1 VARQLARTAI
11 RRGGE
16 GHGGLRHMANL
27 NKTMEG
33 LRQRSTEAAPFATIA
48 GERGSGATLPQ

>member
-1 VARQLARTAI
+1 
-11 RRGGE
+11 
-16 GHGGLRHMANL
+16 MANL